1 MTRNAIIIVLFI
13 IAGAAGAC
21 RSPTDI
27 DTYRRVTLV
36 NIDSVITTA
45 GFIGA
50 PGDSIYAQVH
60 GEQVVFATEVLRP
73 AFHNGI
79 RNDGY
84 YFTVQAT
91 RYGLAG
97 RDYEVI
103 SLRMDNVRDTGT
115 YTINS
120 AYSAPKGIDSNEI
133 PRYGASYAR
142 KVSGF
147 PELFQTGVSRSSGV
161 LHIARIDRD
170 HGVLVGTFSFTGY
183 STEADTVIQ
192 VDRGVFRLQL
202 LP

>member
-1 MTRNAIIIVLFI
+1 MTRNAIIIALFLI
-13 IAGAAGAC
+13 VGAAGAC
-21 RSPTDI
+21 RSPLDV

-50 PGDSIYAQVH
+50 PGDSISAQVH

-73 AFHNGI
+73 AFHNGV
-79 RNDGY
+79 RNAGY

-97 RDYEVI
+97 QDYEVM

-115 YTINS
+115 YAINA
-120 AYSAPKGIDSNEI
+120 AYSAPKGIDSNEA
-133 PRYGASYAR
+133 PRYGASYSR
-142 KVSGF
+142 KMGGF
-147 PELFQTGVSRSSGV
+147 PELFQTGVNRSSGV
-161 LHIARIDRD
+161 LHIARIDRER
-170 HGVLVGTFSFTGY
+170 GVLVGTFAFTGY

-202 LP
+202 QP